1 MTNINVKDVK
11 MFYGTVHAYKKHGY
25 GEDKI
30 RKALDKPILNIL
42 TDYRNGNMQIWN
54 NDYEVVIVDKELRVI
69 TAFQSTLH
77 YYMGKL
83 RKAY

>member
-11 MFYGTVHAYKKHGY
+11 MFYGTVHAHKKHGY
-25 GEDKI
+25 GEAKI
-30 RKALDKPILNIL
+30 RKALDKPILNVL
-42 TDYRNGNMQIWN
+42 TDRRNGNMQIWN
-54 NDYEVVIVDKELRVI
+54 NEYEVVIVDKDLRVI

>member
-54 NDYEVVIVDKELRVI
+54 NAYEVVIVDKDLRVI

>member
-11 MFYGTVHAYKKHGY
+11 MFYGTTHAHKKHGY
-25 GEDKI
+25 GEAKI
-30 RKALDKPILNIL
+30 RKALDKPILNVL
-42 TDYRNGNMQIWN
+42 TDRRNGNMQIWN
-54 NDYEVVIVDKELRVI
+54 NEYEVVIVDKDLRVI